1 MTQEEMITLCDEETE
16 LSEKLAKLDE
26 ALNSCVILRDTY
38 NKSLTD
44 RQRLCGKNAISFA
57 DDGNWEGAMY
67 ELHNAVENGEKPQ
80 AGEGSRPL
88 TTNEVIYFG
97 LIVTALCAVWKR
109 QSHKPKVTIK
119 QFVEMTKVIDAERN
133 VVKRIDGGKEQIYH
147 IMDSV
152 PDDYR
157 ELRLIRDDMFCY
169 YAPSPFDFSYENLI
183 AVPIKEDD

>member
-1 MTQEEMITLCDEETE
+1 MTQAEMLGLC
-16 LSEKLAKLDE
+16 SEDNLPDNLVKLDE
-26 ALNSCVILRDTY
+26 ALASCVILRDTY
-38 NKSLTD
+38 NKSLTE
-44 RQRLCGKNAISFA
+44 RQRTSGKKAVVFA
-57 DDGNWEGAMY
+57 NDENWQGAMY
-67 ELHNAVENGEKPQ
+67 ELHNAVVNGEIPK
-80 AGEGSRPL
+80 AGDGSRPL

-133 VVKRIDGGKEQIYH
+133 VVKRRDGGKEQIYH

-169 YAPSPFDFSYENLI
+169 YAPFPFDFSYENLI
-183 AVPIKEDD
+183 AVRIKEGD

>member
-1 MTQEEMITLCDEETE
+1 MTQAEMLGLC
-16 LSEKLAKLDE
+16 SEDNLPDNLAKLDE
-26 ALNSCVILRDTY
+26 ALASCVILRDTY
-38 NKSLTD
+38 NKSLTE
-44 RQRLCGKNAISFA
+44 RQRMSGKNAVVFA
-57 DDGNWEGAMY
+57 NDGNWQGAMY
-67 ELHNAVENGEKPQ
+67 ELHNAVVNGEKPQ

-119 QFVEMTKVIDAERN
+119 QSVEMTKVIDAERN
-133 VVKRIDGGKEQIYH
+133 VVKFRDGDNEQIYH

-169 YAPSPFDFSYENLI
+169 YAPFPFDFSYENLI
-183 AVPIKEDD
+183 AVPIKEGD